1 MATYTANCM
10 CGSVSVEVEGD
21 PVGMGICHCK
31 VCRAWSASP
40 VNGFALWPR
49 DKMTIAKGEDQIES
63 YTSSEDNQRAWWKQ
77 CGGHLYH
84 IAGPLGMVDVYPSL
98 IEDLEFKPGLHVN
111 YENTIMPMKDGLP
124 KFKDFPS
131 DFGGSGETLPE

>member
-1 MATYTANCM
+1 
-10 CGSVSVEVEGD
+10 
-21 PVGMGICHCK
+21 MGICHCK

-63 YTSSEDNQRAWWKQ
+63 YTSSEDNQRTWCKQ